1 MKQIIQRRNAIVR
14 WTLVIILAAD
24 LVLIGVN
31 WKLNRSPHVQAADL
45 RRLEMLEKSFRAD
58 NARLEKF
65 RSELPADEKQWDE
78 FFNMHF
84 HPVGAGYSAISEDGD
99 NCRFPPGCTRTQL
112 HFINSTPMHAA

>member
-14 WTLVIILAAD
+14 WTLAVILVAD

-31 WKLNRSPHVQAADL
+31 WKLNGSPHVQAADL
-45 RRLEMLEKSFRAD
+45 GRLEMLEKSFRAD

-84 HPVGAGYSAISEDGD
+84 HPVGAGYSAISEDLG
-99 NCRFPPGCTRTQL
+99 QL
-112 HFINSTPMHAA
+112 SISAGLHSDAITFHQ